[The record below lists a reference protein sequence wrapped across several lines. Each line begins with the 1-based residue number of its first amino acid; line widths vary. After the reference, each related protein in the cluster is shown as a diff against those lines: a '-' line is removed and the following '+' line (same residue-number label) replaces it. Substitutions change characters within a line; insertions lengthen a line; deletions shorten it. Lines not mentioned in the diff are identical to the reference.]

1 MRKKQK
7 QAILL
12 AAMVTLALQTEN
24 GLAAPQQITPGT
36 YDEYQE
42 LGGET
47 KDDQVQISEKGEYIF
62 KNGAT
67 IVNSDKNGRPT
78 DIISN
83 TNTNKDITI
92 TVGNETEKTKLELI
106 SQGKPDDHS
115 SSIS

>member
-24 GLAAPQQITPGT
+24 GLAATQITPDT

-47 KDDQVQISEKGEYIF
+47 KGEQVQISKEGEYIF
-62 KNGAT
+62 KNTRKYG
-67 IVNSDKNGRPT
+67 
-78 DIISN
+78 
-83 TNTNKDITI
+83 
-92 TVGNETEKTKLELI
+92 
-106 SQGKPDDHS
+106 
-115 SSIS
+115 SIKRDE